1 MCTNG
6 PSGSGVA
13 VGVGSGVSVGTFVD
27 AAVAGVVAGMADTGA
42 IVGGSTVDVGRTVAV
57 GGDWVADVTTL
68 ASVGC
73 GATPPGVFVQDTETM
88 DTTNRTATASPT
100 SHRRTRTTLRIP
112 EITTDNARV

>member
-1 MCTNG
+1 
-6 PSGSGVA
+6 
-13 VGVGSGVSVGTFVD
+13 
-27 AAVAGVVAGMADTGA
+27 MADTGA

-88 DTTNRTATASPT
+88 ATTTKAATASPT
-100 SHRRTRTTLRIP
+100 SHRQTLTSLRIP
-112 EITTDNARV
+112 RITPNNARV